1 MNSVRCM
8 YAYIGP
14 THVSAPH
21 TSVIRNIEART
32 KHRRSHLFHLK
43 KISNDPQA
51 RPTPKPKASVL
62 ESLFIGGVI
71 LSRCDRCGERL
82 FALVF
87 TCAESIGVLEWGML
101 MRARI
106 VGWCGWG
113 NANRGKDL
121 RRDLNAMGLSTVG
134 SWEEWLGK
142 GGLGTGMW
150 FWRRQQSV

>member
-1 MNSVRCM
+1 MR
-8 YAYIGP
+8 
-14 THVSAPH
+14 
-21 TSVIRNIEART
+21 
-32 KHRRSHLFHLK
+32 
-43 KISNDPQA
+43 
-51 RPTPKPKASVL
+51 
-62 ESLFIGGVI
+62 
-71 LSRCDRCGERL
+71 
-82 FALVF
+82 
-87 TCAESIGVLEWGML
+87 

-121 RRDLNAMGLSTVG
+121 RRDLDAMGLSTVG